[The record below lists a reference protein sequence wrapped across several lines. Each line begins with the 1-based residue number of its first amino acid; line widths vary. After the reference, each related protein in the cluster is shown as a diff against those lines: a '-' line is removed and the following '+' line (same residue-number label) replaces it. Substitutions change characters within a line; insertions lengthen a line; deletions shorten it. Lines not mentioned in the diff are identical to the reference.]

1 MNICIYIHKYIR
13 VPIYCLLSPFNV
25 TCVNVFR
32 ADHLASE
39 NQLVCSYLGMPTSPV
54 LRFTHLPLVLNTLC
68 WSPCDAKKFL
78 EDREKLMRPNSTHT
92 KKCHPNCISCSS
104 KSHNVSFSLMKIF
117 TVFSQEFSSFLHKY
131 IHLLFYL
138 GSSFNAL

>member
-1 MNICIYIHKYIR
+1 MNICIYIHRYIR

-39 NQLVCSYLGMPTSPV
+39 NQLVCSYLGRPTSPV

-68 WSPCDAKKFL
+68 WSPWDAKKFL
-78 EDREKLMRPNSTHT
+78 EDREKLMRPNPTHT
-92 KKCHPNCISCSS
+92 HKCHPNCISCSN
-104 KSHNVSFSLMKIF
+104 KCHNVSFPLWKSSLF
-117 TVFSQEFSSFLHKY
+117 FHKNLVAFY
-131 IHLLFYL
+131 ISIYI
-138 GSSFNAL
+138 